1 MTLNPVLFFIFQF
14 SSPVKF
20 IHNEFLLWKAAV
32 LQLYE
37 TYESDFKRRH
47 ERVKIHHV
55 YHEYAPSLFLLLFV
69 SAYNHYVTKNT
80 IYSIWK

>member
-1 MTLNPVLFFIFQF
+1 MTLNPALFFIFLF
-14 SSPVKF
+14 PSLVKF
-20 IHNEFLLWKAAV
+20 IRNEFLLWKAAI

-37 TYESDFKRRH
+37 TYESDLEGWH
-47 ERVKIHHV
+47 ERVKVHDV

>member
-1 MTLNPVLFFIFQF
+1 MTLNPALIFIFLF
-14 SSPVKF
+14 PSLVKF
-20 IHNEFLLWKAAV
+20 IRNEFLLWKAAET
-32 LQLYE
+32 YE

-47 ERVKIHHV
+47 ERVKVHHV
-55 YHEYAPSLFLLLFV
+55 YLEYAPSLFLLLLV